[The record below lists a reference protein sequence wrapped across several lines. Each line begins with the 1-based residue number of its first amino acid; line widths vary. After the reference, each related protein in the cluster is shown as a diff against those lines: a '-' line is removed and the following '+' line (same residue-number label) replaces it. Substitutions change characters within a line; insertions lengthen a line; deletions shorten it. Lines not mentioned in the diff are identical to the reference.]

1 MGIFSFLFGCKNK
14 NNELQQATSLGDV
27 HLEEITSRMNVDEGW
42 CDIYMK
48 IVSDIKTDSSHVY
61 TVKGL
66 YKGDIV
72 GLQIEV
78 RSDIGAGIVNGS
90 VSGGSG
96 FLADGVIVQ
105 SIGKESDKLIAAIA
119 ELYQFP
125 TKKGFT
131 KHPIAS
137 TIFSLNEKAVALDKE
152 GYYKLKL
159 FYEIA
164 EDELYAELF
173 LNINTSTK
181 EVELHE
187 KDQEYRNNLIKI
199 WTK

>member
-14 NNELQQATSLGDV
+14 TNESQQTDNGGDV
-27 HLEEITSRMNVDEGW
+27 QLEEITSRIDPEEGW
-42 CDIYMK
+42 FDIYMK
-48 IVSDIKTDSSHVY
+48 IVSEIRTDSSYVY

-66 YKGDIV
+66 YKGNTV

-96 FLADGVIVQ
+96 FLADGVTLR
-105 SIGKESDKLIAAIA
+105 SIGSESDNLVTALA
-119 ELYQFP
+119 ELYNVSA
-125 TKKGFT
+125 TEGFT
-131 KHPIAS
+131 KQPIAS
-137 TIFSLNEKAVALDKE
+137 TIFSLNSKAVDLSKA

-164 EDELYAELF
+164 DEELYAELF
-173 LNINTSTK
+173 LNINTETK
-181 EVELHE
+181 EIELHE
-187 KDQEYRNNLIKI
+187 KDQEYRSSLIKI